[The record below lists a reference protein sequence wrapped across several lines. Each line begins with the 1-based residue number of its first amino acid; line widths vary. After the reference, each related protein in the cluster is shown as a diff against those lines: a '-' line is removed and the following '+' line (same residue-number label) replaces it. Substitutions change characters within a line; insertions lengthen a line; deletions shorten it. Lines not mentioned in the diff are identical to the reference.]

1 MKNTDFKQTESQASY
16 RISNKETVSDKVTIL
31 SEILSGNMEK
41 WVGKIILASVVGAME
56 NEFFFIRHWKVS
68 P

>member
-56 NEFFFIRHWKVS
+56 NEFFFIR
-68 P
+68 